1 MGPPQLS
8 VEEFASVIGIYPK
21 DRKRNQSTRILESMD
36 NGLLAPNFPVVLKLN
51 KMPRI
56 AAIKRAIE

>member
-1 MGPPQLS
+1 MKICLIS
-8 VEEFASVIGIYPK
+8 SIYPP
-21 DRKRNQSTRILESMD
+21 RIGGPSTQTLSEKV
-36 NGLLAPNFPVVLKLN
+36 NFPVVLKLN